1 MVALTL
7 QPIQPGSY
15 TFYVT
20 TAPGDGYEDCNF
32 NGSGSAAASAR
43 QKPQHTYVPFKSL
56 PCIAD
61 HLRHS
66 PEWLTEQ
73 EILRKVSHCILTPG
87 TKESDIIAAL
97 ENVER
102 HFGLVNMSARMA
114 QPMLVR
120 GAPGA
125 FGGES
130 EIRVTDVFAPVRVI
144 PAAAAAAMASPQAL
158 EILSPL
164 HAAVMAGK
172 VQVAHHLLTGPMG
185 AGSGADVN
193 QPSEWSGRTAIM
205 IAASLGNYDA
215 VDLLLDYD
223 ANLLQVDADGNTALI
238 YAVAAANVPSASVV
252 RRLLAECPELVD
264 SRALPYGAYTTPM
277 NFWRNTLR
285 AVRENIKKR
294 SGEAGLFIIWRDIE
308 DIEDAVLGAC
318 AKRCG
323 GGAATKATTK
333 LPLGF
338 IGAFS
343 GLRSG
348 PGANFQ
354 RLL

>member
-1 MVALTL
+1 MVACALE
-7 QPIQPGSY
+7 PIQPGTY

-20 TAPGDGYEDCNF
+20 TAPGGISPCK
-32 NGSGSAAASAR
+32 AAAR
-43 QKPQHTYVPFKSL
+43 QKAHTYVPFKPL

-87 TKESDIIAAL
+87 TKESDIISAL
-97 ENVER
+97 ESVER
-102 HFGLVNMSARMA
+102 HFGFVNMSARLA

-125 FGGES
+125 SIGGES

-144 PAAAAAAMASPQAL
+144 PASKATATLQAL
-158 EILSPL
+158 EILAPL

-172 VQVAHHLLTGPMG
+172 TQVAHHLLTGPMG

-252 RRLLAECPELVD
+252 RRLLAECPELVE

-285 AVRENIKKR
+285 AVRENIKKQ

-308 DIEDAVLGAC
+308 EIEDAVLGAC
-318 AKRCG
+318 AKRG
-323 GGAATKATTK
+323 GGVGGAKATAK
-333 LPLGF
+333 VPLGF
-338 IGAFS
+338 LGAFS
-343 GLRSG
+343 GLRSE